1 MNKFSS
7 LHHLEKMEEILIN
20 IAEKL
25 LGYLTSLI
33 IILSSTT
40 FRKNNKMKI
49 ISISIKLLLLTF
61 VLYLYINNEIISFVE
76 NFFTPEAELVLLML
90 AHHIFAK
97 FLRLQF

>member
-49 ISISIKLLLLTF
+49 ICISIKLLLLTF